1 MSSLP
6 LLIGLDLGTTYFKA
20 LAVDDEGRPRAS
32 ASIPTPASDEGDG
45 RVVYYPDAVWE
56 AVCKLLHAVLRDI
69 REPIVGIACSSM
81 GEAGFLLD
89 SRGRPLGPAIAWFD
103 PRTQAVARSLQE
115 RAGKDRIR
123 AITGLTPDFTYS
135 LNKIVWIRQHH
146 PDAFRQGR
154 CWLGMADWV
163 AYRLSGVAATDY
175 TLASR
180 TMAFDLRA
188 ETWSNELLE
197 LADVDASIFPA
208 VRPSGTVLGDL
219 TAQAASETGLPAQTA
234 VCVGGHDHLCAA
246 LAVGA
251 VNEGV
256 LLNSCGT
263 TETFLSALDVN
274 GLERALPDV
283 SIAVGHH
290 LFPGLFYAMTTLR
303 TSGLSVDWFVRHMLT
318 SQQRSPAELGRQAS
332 SSPVGARGLLFYPYF
347 RDASD
352 DRHAAGSSAVLV
364 GVRDYHTN
372 ADLARA
378 LLEGLGFEA
387 RRMLDRLSPLL
398 SVRPTIVRAVG
409 GSTRNA
415 TWMQIKAD
423 VTGVTLEACD
433 ITEASAYGAAL
444 LAGLGVGV
452 FGDGGGTQQWPAVA
466 TRATF
471 TPDPHRHSIYEVY
484 YQRYQSLLPL
494 VIQATAIAE
503 AYSSAEGGESVG
515 K

>member
-1 MSSLP
+1 MNAVP
-6 LLIGLDLGTTYFKA
+6 LLIGLDVGTTYFKA
-20 LAVDDEGRPRAS
+20 LAIDDKGLPKTWAS
-32 ASIPTPASDEGDG
+32 TPTPAQDEGDG
-45 RVVYYPDAVWE
+45 RVVYYPDAVWG
-56 AVCKLLHAVLRDI
+56 AVCKLLRAILRDTS
-69 REPIVGIACSSM
+69 EPIVGIACSSM

-89 SRGRPLGPAIAWFD
+89 SRGNPLGPAIAWFD

-115 RAGKDRIR
+115 RLGKEKIR

-146 PDAFRQGR
+146 PDLSRQGR
-154 CWLGMADWV
+154 SWLGMADWV
-163 AYRLSGVAATDY
+163 AYRLSGVPATDY

-188 ETWSNELLE
+188 ETWSRELLE
-197 LADVDASIFPA
+197 LTDIDASIFPA
-208 VRPSGTVLGDL
+208 VRPSGTVLG
-219 TAQAASETGLPAQTA
+219 TVTPQAAAEIGLPLRTA

-263 TETFLSALDVN
+263 TETFLSALDHD
-274 GLERALPDV
+274 GLERALPDT

-303 TSGLSVDWFVRHMLT
+303 TSGLSVDWFVRQMLT
-318 SQQRSPAELGRQAS
+318 SEQRSPAELASQAS
-332 SSPVGARGLLFYPYF
+332 TAPVGARGLLFYPYL

-352 DRHAAGSSAVLV
+352 DRHAAGSAAVLV
-364 GVRDYHTN
+364 GIRDYHTN

-378 LLEGLGFEA
+378 LLEGLSFEA
-387 RRMLDRLSPLL
+387 RRMLDRLSPML
-398 SVRPTIVRAVG
+398 SVRPRLVRAVG

-423 VTGVTLEACD
+423 VTGLTLEVCD
-433 ITEASAYGAAL
+433 IAEASAYGAAL
-444 LAGLGVGV
+444 LAGRGVGI
-452 FGDGGGTQQWPAVA
+452 FGHGGRAQTCPMVA

-471 TPDPHRHSIYEVY
+471 RPDPQRHSVY
-484 YQRYQSLLPL
+484 DAYYHRYRSVLPL
-494 VIQATAIAE
+494 VIQATTAVQ
-503 AYSSAEGGESVG
+503 SSTEGRGVMNP
-515 K
+515 